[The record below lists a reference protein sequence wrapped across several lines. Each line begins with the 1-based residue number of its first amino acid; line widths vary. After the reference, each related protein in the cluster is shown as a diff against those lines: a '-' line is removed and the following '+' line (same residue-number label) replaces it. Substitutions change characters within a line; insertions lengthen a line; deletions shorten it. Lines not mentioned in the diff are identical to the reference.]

1 MASFTDNLPVFKE
14 YVQQQPVEAMLQ
26 VGQTRQQRYDEGIQ
40 KIQSSIDKVAGMDV
54 VRDVDKQYLQSK
66 LNTLGGDLRKV
77 AAGDFSNYQ
86 LVNSVGGMINTIGKD
101 RNIQNAV
108 GSTMR
113 YRKGVVDMETAIK
126 EGKSSPSN
134 EYAFNKQAQEWLAN
148 PDIKASFNS
157 QYKPYTNWKKNGLEV
172 LKSLTKNKSITEDA
186 FTIDSRGNIV
196 IADAVVRKELAGI
209 SPEQVQQA
217 LLVGLT
223 PADFQQ
229 MEMDGVYSYANLD
242 RNQFLGGVSEA
253 HQNTI
258 SFYEGQ
264 KKILENAKS
273 STTSVIEKSRLD
285 DQISALNKVINNV
298 SSDYENIAGEIAV
311 GNLDAAKAQ
320 YFTRKS
326 LDGFAKAFSYTEIAQ
341 TYEDSPFAKAAQWR
355 EEQDRDWKKFM
366 LKYEQD
372 ERGLKLKE
380 KENKL
385 KEKELEGYGGLPVG
399 VPQDQL
405 PVYTLNKV
413 VEEIN
418 TKKDTI
424 DSLDSNFMANQGK
437 DQGWLNQQKLAWE
450 KSPTSVSPIVAE
462 HFNMTERM
470 RREALADSIMV
481 TDIEKE
487 AETIYGSIDDHI
499 PNDPPV
505 TYTRGN
511 EKYTFSPKDFVTFSL
526 KYGKFLKTPSP
537 SGSMVAGG
545 VQFDFDKARKEL
557 TDKEYTL
564 FEAFANKNPSS
575 AQKQLVD
582 ISKKYNT
589 EVAVPYREVL
599 NKIDKYTSDEV
610 TKRVTWNQ
618 GVAYGLPTGNAA
630 QKSTIATV
638 LTQFADKAETLGG
651 GIQNS
656 PDFDPETAR
665 KLAAED
671 AKYSLTVVEGTE
683 RQPTIYELTASGE
696 SGSVKLKITPE
707 EKNAVFGSMFNA
719 SPEVQAAK
727 PYIDQMMKMGGYTT
741 ALTPG
746 PSTPE
751 NSYLSKIDFPSVNIY
766 GVKANIVTL
775 SPNSGRYSIKLSIY
789 DPVKKIWHNDIDYPK
804 GGMIPE
810 NGIAPALKQLNDS
823 YIYEILNETPATD
836 RDLKRVEIESKKPL

>member
-1 MASFTDNLPVFKE
+1 MASFTDHLPIFNE

-26 VGQTRQQRYDEGIQ
+26 VGMQKQARYDEGVQ
-40 KIQSSIDKVAGMDV
+40 KIQSQIDKVAGMDV

-86 LVNSVGGMINTIGKD
+86 LVNSVGGMINSIGKD

-113 YRKGVVDMETAIK
+113 YRKGMLDMETAIK

-134 EYAFNKQAQEWLAN
+134 EYDFNKRAQEWLSN
-148 PDIKASFNS
+148 PDVKSTFNS
-157 QYKPYTNWKKNGLEV
+157 SYKPYTNWKKNGLEV
-172 LKSLTKNKSITEDA
+172 LKSLTKDESITEDA
-186 FTIDSRGNIV
+186 FTLDSRGNLV
-196 IADAVVRKELAGI
+196 IADATVKKKLAGI
-209 SPEQVQQA
+209 SPEKVQQA

-242 RNQFLGGVSEA
+242 RQQFLGGVSEA
-253 HQNTI
+253 HRNTI
-258 SFYEGQ
+258 DFYEGQ

-298 SSDYENIAGEIAV
+298 SGDYENIASEIAT

-326 LDGFAKAFSYTEIAQ
+326 LDGFAKAFSYTEVAQ

-355 EEQDRDWKKFM
+355 AEQNMRWKEFM
-366 LKYEQD
+366 LKYEQN

-405 PVYTLNKV
+405 PAYTLNKV
-413 VEEIN
+413 VEEVN
-418 TKKDTI
+418 TKKATI
-424 DSLDSNFMANQGK
+424 DALDNRFMTSQGK
-437 DQGWLNQQKLAWE
+437 DQQWLNQQKLAWE

-462 HFNMTERM
+462 HFNITERM

-487 AETIYGSIDDHI
+487 AERIYGTIDQYI
-499 PNDPPV
+499 PNNTPIV
-505 TYTRGN
+505 YTKGN
-511 EKYTFSPKDFVTFSL
+511 TKHVYTPRDFVDFNT
-526 KYGKFLKTPSP
+526 KFPSYVRGV
-537 SGSMVAGG
+537 SRGG
-545 VQFDFDKARKEL
+545 AASYDVEKAKREL
-557 TDKEYTL
+557 TPKEYHL
-564 FEAFANKNPSS
+564 FEVLSGTKKLDQADKTLLQTIQDYNKEVNLP
-575 AQKQLVD
+575 
-582 ISKKYNT
+582 YNQ
-589 EVAVPYREVL
+589 VL
-599 NKIDKYTSDEV
+599 DQINKFTSDEV

-630 QKSTIATV
+630 QKATIATT
-638 LTQFADKAETLGG
+638 LIQFADKADTMTGG
-651 GIQNS
+651 LPNS
-656 PDFDPETAR
+656 PNFDSETAR
-665 KLAAED
+665 KLATED

-683 RQPTIYELTASGE
+683 RQPIMYEMNVSGAA
-696 SGSVKLKITPE
+696 GNVKFKITPE
-707 EKNAVFGSMFNA
+707 EKNSIFGSMFNS

-727 PYIDQMMKMGGYTT
+727 PYIDQMMKMGGYST

-746 PSTPE
+746 ESTPE

-775 SPNSGRYSIKLSIY
+775 QPGSGRYSIKLSVY

-804 GGMIPE
+804 GGMIAE
-810 NGIAPALKQLNDS
+810 NAIAPALKQLNDA
-823 YIYEILNETPATD
+823 YIYEILNETPATEN
-836 RDLKRVEIESKKPL
+836 DLKRVEIESKKPL